1 MGCCGNIPAAPY
13 RFLRYQLHCKKFIDI
28 DIDIILQTLIQDYRL
43 VRNVLQMDVCVT
55 ITLYLIR
62 RKNILI
68 SKRDPEEEAAQTSF
82 LLACFTVCE
91 TVG

>member
-1 MGCCGNIPAAPY
+1 MTS
-13 RFLRYQLHCKKFIDI
+13 FKL

-43 VRNVLQMDVCVT
+43 VRNVLQMEVCVT
-55 ITLYLIR
+55 ITGFHVSPHLGQKQFYFFHLYLIR

-68 SKRDPEEEAAQTSF
+68 SKRDPEEEAAQTSS

-91 TVG
+91 TVE

>member
-1 MGCCGNIPAAPY
+1 MTS
-13 RFLRYQLHCKKFIDI
+13 FKL

-43 VRNVLQMDVCVT
+43 VRNALQMDVCVT
-55 ITLYLIR
+55 ITGFHVSPHLRQKQFYFFFHLYLIR

-68 SKRDPEEEAAQTSF
+68 SKRDPEEEAAQTSS

-91 TVG
+91 TVE

>member
-1 MGCCGNIPAAPY
+1 MTS
-13 RFLRYQLHCKKFIDI
+13 FKL

-55 ITLYLIR
+55 ITGFHVSPHLRQKQLYIFFFHLYLIR

-68 SKRDPEEEAAQTSF
+68 SKRDPEEEAAQTSS

-91 TVG
+91 TVE

>member
-1 MGCCGNIPAAPY
+1 MTS
-13 RFLRYQLHCKKFIDI
+13 FKL

-43 VRNVLQMDVCVT
+43 VRNVLQMEVCVT
-55 ITLYLIR
+55 ITGFHVSPHLRQKQLYIFFHLYLIR

-91 TVG
+91 TVE